1 MGLSIVQYSND
12 LWLLETVINDNLLYS
27 MKLYYN
33 DYYVLYTDNYYRVC
47 RRSRT
52 LYLSAHITCVSSKI
66 QKY

>member
-1 MGLSIVQYSND
+1 
-12 LWLLETVINDNLLYS
+12 VINDNLLYS

-52 LYLSAHITCVSSKI
+52 LYLSAIEHWTNT
-66 QKY
+66 